1 MTDRTKNVQYERDDP
16 GNIEIFQ
23 YLMADTWK
31 YDQNLCCNG
40 MMGKYGGG
48 RF

>member
-1 MTDRTKNVQYERDDP
+1 MKEKIQET
-16 GNIEIFQ
+16 EIFQ